1 MKLGTAIA
9 EIMKREGIEILCG
22 YPVNHLI
29 EHAANANIRP
39 VMVRQ
44 ERIGLHMAD
53 AISRVTSGRTIGAF
67 CMQHGPGAEN
77 AMGGVAQCYG
87 ESVPVLVLPMGYA
100 RRLSNIDPNFNSSQA
115 MRAFAK
121 SAEPINIAAEVGN
134 IFRRAF
140 TKLKNGRGGPV
151 IVEIPADMWN
161 EEVPEPLNYTPV
173 LRTRY
178 GADPVHIN
186 EAAALLVAAKR
197 PVIYAGQGVHY
208 AQAWPQLKRL
218 AERLAIPVTTS
229 LGGKSSFPE
238 THPLSLGSGGLAV
251 PRAVPK
257 FLSEADLIFGIGCSF
272 TETSFGI
279 GMPKGK
285 TIIHSTLDPAHL
297 NKDVEAKIGL
307 IGDAGLVLDALLEQ
321 ICKTVRSDRDSGAVA
336 AEIAA
341 SHKEWLAK
349 WMPKLT
355 SNDAP
360 LNPYRVLWDLQ
371 HTVDINNAIITHDAG
386 SPRDQLSPSGSPSN
400 RCPISA
406 GARPRSLATGSG
418 WRWAPS
424 WQSRTSFA
432 SMCGGMLR
440 LVSPAWISRPR
451 CASAF
456 RSCRFS

>member
-29 EHAANANIRP
+29 EHAANADIRP

-100 RRLSNIDPNFNSSQA
+100 RRLANIEPNFNSSQA
-115 MRAFAK
+115 MKAFAK

-178 GADPVHIN
+178 GADPLHVK
-186 EAAALLVAAKR
+186 EAAALLIGATTNRWTMEFQPKWRFQFVRNAEMKVVIEDRQEAGKQWTISAKDDGSSPDDYILICR
-197 PVIYAGQGVHY
+197 I
-208 AQAWPQLKRL
+208 RNS
-218 AERLAIPVTTS
+218 VT
-229 LGGKSSFPE
+229 
-238 THPLSLGSGGLAV
+238 GGLLLVGGGLKQFGTEAAGHLLADPDQLGTILRKL
-251 PRAVPK
+251 PRGWETKNVQIVLHAQV
-257 FLSEADLIFGIGCSF
+257 IGN
-272 TETSFGI
+272 T
-279 GMPKGK
+279 
-285 TIIHSTLDPAHL
+285 PAQPE
-297 NKDVEAKIGL
+297 V
-307 IGDAGLVLDALLEQ
+307 V
-321 ICKTVRSDRDSGAVA
+321 
-336 AEIAA
+336 A
-341 SHKEWLAK
+341 SHVW
-349 WMPKLT
+349 
-355 SNDAP
+355 
-360 LNPYRVLWDLQ
+360 
-371 HTVDINNAIITHDAG
+371 
-386 SPRDQLSPSGSPSN
+386 
-400 RCPISA
+400 
-406 GARPRSLATGSG
+406 
-418 WRWAPS
+418 
-424 WQSRTSFA
+424 
-432 SMCGGMLR
+432 
-440 LVSPAWISRPR
+440 
-451 CASAF
+451 
-456 RSCRFS
+456 